1 MLRSYRVVA
10 FSLAAIA
17 AAQSAFADPPK
28 APTAAPK
35 PKQIVL
41 ISFDEGS
48 RILRTAVEQGIGPT
62 VKNYYGTDGN
72 MGNALGESFSQQGSL
87 AGMKGTTPLTDLGAD
102 FQGRLR
108 EIDPNLK
115 DFNYAGET
123 YDAIVI
129 TALAAQAAGTNDA
142 NVYKQ
147 FVNGITF
154 GGEKCTDFAACLE
167 IINNG
172 GNVDYDGIS
181 GPLSFTDAGEP
192 AQASFGILQFGEDN
206 KLDQD
211 ATQYVIAGDEA
222 NASTNEGPAYAPAGS
237 TGGPLVIGTLLP
249 LTGNLAFL
257 GPPEVAGARLAV
269 NDINAAGGVLGQP
282 VQLIEGDS
290 GDASTDTATQTVDR
304 LLQGG
309 VNAIIGAA
317 SSGVSLTVIDRIT
330 GAGVVQFSPANTS
343 DQFTDYNDNG
353 LYFRTAPPDTLQ
365 SRALSDLII
374 NDGNNT
380 VGIMALNDPYGTG
393 LMENTRQNLISA
405 GLSEDSIQTLTY
417 DPQAANYDAE
427 VQQMV
432 DFNPDAVV
440 VIGFEESARIIEGLN
455 SQGIGPQR

>member
-1 MLRSYRVVA
+1 MRTGI
-10 FSLAAIA
+10 LARTAAVSA
-17 AAQSAFADPPK
+17 AALLVL
-28 APTAAPK
+28 TACGGGDDDGGGENGAGGGGGGERL
-35 PKQIVL
+35 VN
-41 ISFDEGS
+41 
-48 RILRTAVEQGIGPT
+48 V
-62 VKNYYGTDGN
+62 YGTDGN
-72 MGNALGESFSQQGSL
+72 MGNALANAFSDQPGAL
-87 AGMKGTTPLTDLGAD
+87 DGMKGTTPLTELSSD
-102 FQGRLR
+102 FTSRLDQ
-108 EIDPNLK
+108 IDPNLE
-115 DFNYAGET
+115 DYNYAGET

-142 NVYKQ
+142 NVFKA
-147 FVNGITF
+147 FVNGMTF

-181 GPLSFTDAGEP
+181 GPLAFSDPGEP
-192 AQASFGILQFGEDN
+192 ARASFGIMEFD
-206 KLDQD
+206 DQGVL
-211 ATQYVIAGDEA
+211 TPTSFVFAGDEE
-222 NASTNEGPAYAPAGS
+222 NASSDEGPAYAAAGT
-237 TGGPLVIGTLLP
+237 TGEQLVIGTLLP

-269 NDINAAGGVLGQP
+269 QDINAAGGVLGQD
-282 VQLIEGDS
+282 VRLAEGDS

-304 LLQGG
+304 LLQEG
-309 VNAIIGAA
+309 VSAIIGAA

-330 GAGVVQFSPANTS
+330 GAGVLQFSPANTS

-365 SRALSDLII
+365 ARALSDLII

-393 LMENTRQNLISA
+393 LMENTRQNLVAA
-405 GLSEDSIQTLTY
+405 GLPEDSIQTLTY

-427 VQQMV
+427 IQQMA
-432 DFNPDAVV
+432 DFNPDAIV

>member
-1 MLRSYRVVA
+1 MRTGI
-10 FSLAAIA
+10 LARNAAVA
-17 AAQSAFADPPK
+17 AAALLVLTACGGGGESGSGGGSAAGGGGGER
-28 APTAAPK
+28 
-35 PKQIVL
+35 QVN
-41 ISFDEGS
+41 
-48 RILRTAVEQGIGPT
+48 V
-62 VKNYYGTDGN
+62 YGTDGN

-142 NVYKQ
+142 NVYKE

-154 GGEKCTDFAACLE
+154 GGEKCTDFAACME
-167 IINNG
+167 IIKNG

-211 ATQYVIAGDEA
+211 ATRYVIAGDEA
-222 NASTNEGPAYAPAGS
+222 NASTDEGPAYAPAGA

>member
-1 MLRSYRVVA
+1 MRTGI
-10 FSLAAIA
+10 LARNAAVA
-17 AAQSAFADPPK
+17 AAALLVLTACGGGGESGSGGGSAAGGGGGERK
-28 APTAAPK
+28 
-35 PKQIVL
+35 VN
-41 ISFDEGS
+41 
-48 RILRTAVEQGIGPT
+48 V
-62 VKNYYGTDGN
+62 YGTDGN

-222 NASTNEGPAYAPAGS
+222 NASTNEGPAYAPAGT

>member
-1 MLRSYRVVA
+1 MRTGI
-10 FSLAAIA
+10 LARNAAVA
-17 AAQSAFADPPK
+17 AAALLVLTACGGGGDDSGGGGDSAAGGGGGERNGN
-28 APTAAPK
+28 
-35 PKQIVL
+35 V
-41 ISFDEGS
+41 
-48 RILRTAVEQGIGPT
+48 
-62 VKNYYGTDGN
+62 YGTDGN

-102 FQGRLR
+102 FQDRLR
-108 EIDPNLK
+108 EIDPNLQ

-123 YDAIVI
+123 YDAVVV

-142 NVYKQ
+142 NVFKEL
-147 FVNGITF
+147 VNGITF

-211 ATQYVIAGDEA
+211 ATEYVIAGDEA
-222 NASTNEGPAYAPAGS
+222 NASTDEGPAYAPAGA
-237 TGGPLVIGTLLP
+237 TGEPLVIGTLLP

-309 VNAIIGAA
+309 ANAIIGAA

-330 GAGVVQFSPANTS
+330 GSGVVQFSPANTS

-365 SRALSDLII
+365 ARALSDLII

-393 LMENTRQNLISA
+393 LMENTRQNLIAA
-405 GLSEDSIQTLTY
+405 GLAEDSIQTLTY

-427 VQQMV
+427 IQQMV
-432 DFNPDAVV
+432 DFAPDAVV

>member
-1 MLRSYRVVA
+1 MRTGI
-10 FSLAAIA
+10 LARNAAVA
-17 AAQSAFADPPK
+17 AAALLVLTACGGGGDDTGGGGDSAAGGGGGGERN
-28 APTAAPK
+28 
-35 PKQIVL
+35 VN
-41 ISFDEGS
+41 
-48 RILRTAVEQGIGPT
+48 V
-62 VKNYYGTDGN
+62 YGTDGN

-102 FQGRLR
+102 FQDRLR
-108 EIDPNLK
+108 EIDPNLQ

-123 YDAIVI
+123 YDAVVV

-142 NVYKQ
+142 NVFKE

-206 KLDQD
+206 ALDQD
-211 ATQYVIAGDEA
+211 ATEYVIAGDEA
-222 NASTNEGPAYAPAGS
+222 NASTDEGPAYAPAGA
-237 TGGPLVIGTLLP
+237 TGEPLVIGTLLP

-269 NDINAAGGVLGQP
+269 NDINAAGGVLGQQ

-330 GAGVVQFSPANTS
+330 GSGVVQFSPANTS

-365 SRALSDLII
+365 ARALSDLII

-393 LMENTRQNLISA
+393 LMENTRQNLIAA
-405 GLSEDSIQTLTY
+405 GLAEDSIQTLTY

-427 VQQMV
+427 IQQMV
-432 DFNPDAVV
+432 DFAPDAVV